1 MKKKWDKSQKI
12 RVRCK
17 KLGLI
22 VVLILCG
29 IYIINHK
36 SSDTKHIEIKN
47 IIEDKYDI
55 QENIEIDEMPYVIPD
70 FEIIYQ
76 NPELPTGC
84 EITALTMLLNHY
96 GYQVDKTIMASEYLP
111 TTAYYTYYGSDGRMY
126 GPDLENYF
134 VGDPFSELGTVCGA
148 GAVVVAANRY
158 LEESGSTMCAKN
170 ITGCSPQWLY
180 QYVSKGNP
188 VLVLVTIGMED
199 RYSTIGWYTENGDY
213 VDWSTNDHGSV
224 LIGWDED
231 EVTIACPILGIETY
245 SREQFEKVFIERGSK
260 AVVLCK

>member
-1 MKKKWDKSQKI
+1 MKNTKRKRK
-12 RVRCK
+12 
-17 KLGLI
+17 GLI
-22 VVLILCG
+22 VILILCG

-47 IIEDKYDI
+47 TIEDKYDI
-55 QENIEIDEMPYVIPD
+55 QENIETEIRPYVIPD

-84 EITALTMLLNHY
+84 EITALTMVLNYY
-96 GYQVDKTIMASEYLP
+96 GYNVDKTTMASVYLP
-111 TTAYYTYYGSDGRMY
+111 ITSYYTYYGDDERMY

-148 GAVVVAANRY
+148 GAVVTAANSY
-158 LEESGSTMCAKN
+158 LEENESTMRAKN
-170 ITGCSPQWLY
+170 ITGCSVDWLY
-180 QYVSKGNP
+180 QYVSKGIP
-188 VLVLVTIGMED
+188 VVVLVTIGMED
-199 RYSTIGWYTENGDY
+199 RYSEIGWYTEDGDY

-231 EVTIACPILGIETY
+231 EVTIACPILGIQTY

-260 AVVLCK
+260 AVVLRE